1 MIIKNYIQFI
11 KESINGHK
19 YGCVMVEIPV
29 SNWNEIT
36 SSIDPEDIFHGDE
49 NDDPKG
55 IQENPHVTIL
65 YGLHDDVTPEM
76 VKSVFENYSGDIN
89 IKVDG
94 VGIFEKNDKFD
105 VVKFNVIP
113 DGALQHL
120 HDELSKFPNSDQFPD
135 YKPHITIA
143 YVKKGTGKKYV
154 KPDYKYE
161 VKNVNKITYSMADGS
176 KTEFDYNKGII
187 ESINENKMW
196 YKTIP
201 QILEWLESKS
211 NMPWLW
217 IDTETTGLGGPK
229 KQQLTQVSC
238 LATDYNFNSNT
249 FKELGL
255 FDEKIKLT
263 DETKSKFKDPND
275 KTKWVLGFNHYGSGK
290 FKYKNEQEILDQFFD
305 WIGNYEPCLY
315 IAQNAGFDM
324 AMLSGRYGHKI
335 NNEVFDTKILIQL
348 YYLPLLLTLAETD
361 SKYQDMVNFI
371 GTSDRDGG
379 LISSSMSKVG
389 PALGIN
395 MTNYHDALTD
405 CRITIQMYQKIVDF
419 LKQHQEVDIMK
430 YQSERIKVIKA
441 SK

>member
-11 KESINGHK
+11 KESSGYE
-19 YGCVMVEIPV
+19 YGCVMVEVPV

-36 SSIDPEDIFHGDE
+36 SYIDPEDVYTGD
-49 NDDPKG
+49 DDTHG
-55 IQENPHVTIL
+55 IQDNPHVTIL
-65 YGLHDDVTPEM
+65 YGLHDGVTEEQI
-76 VKSVFENYSGDIN
+76 KSVFEGFTESIN
-89 IKVDG
+89 IEVDG
-94 VGIFEKNDKFD
+94 IGIFENKDYD
-105 VVKFNVIP
+105 VVKFNVNP
-113 DGALQHL
+113 DGALQEL
-120 HDELSKFPNSDQFPD
+120 HNRLSEFPNSNSFPD

-143 YVKKGTGKKYV
+143 YVNKGTGKKYV
-154 KPDYKYE
+154 KPDYKYT
-161 VKNVNKITYSMADGS
+161 VKNVDKITYSLPSGE
-176 KTEFDYNKGII
+176 KVNFKYNQGIV
-187 ESINENKMW
+187 ESLNENKMW

-229 KQQLTQVSC
+229 QQQLTQVSS
-238 LATDYNFNSNT
+238 LSTDYNFSSNT

-263 DETKSKFKDPND
+263 DETKSKFSTPED

-290 FKYKNEQEILDQFFD
+290 YKYKNEQEILNQFFD
-305 WIGNYEPCLY
+305 WIGNYEPCLL

-324 AMLSGRYGHKI
+324 GMLAGRYGHKI
-335 NNEVFDTKILIQL
+335 KNEVFDTKMLIQL
-348 YYLPLLLTLAETD
+348 YYLPLLQALSEND
-361 SKYQDMVNFI
+361 SKYKEMIDFI
-371 GTSDRDGG
+371 GTSSRDGG

-419 LKQHQEVDIMK
+419 LKENQEVDIMK
-430 YQSERIKVIKA
+430 YQSERIKVIKS

>member
-11 KESINGHK
+11 KESSGYE
-19 YGCVMVEIPV
+19 YGCVMVEVPV
-29 SNWNEIT
+29 SNWDEIT
-36 SSIDPEDIFHGDE
+36 SSIDPEDVYTGD
-49 NDDPKG
+49 DDTHG

-65 YGLHDDVTPEM
+65 YGLHDGVTEDE
-76 VKSVFENYSGDIN
+76 VKSVFEGFTDDIN
-89 IKVDG
+89 IEVNG
-94 VGIFEKNDKFD
+94 VGIFENKDYD
-105 VVKFNVIP
+105 VVKFNVNP
-113 DGALQHL
+113 DGALQEL
-120 HDELSKFPNSDQFPD
+120 HDRLSKFPNSNDFPD

-154 KPDYKYE
+154 KTDYKYT
-161 VKNVNKITYSMADGS
+161 VKNVDKITYSMADGTE
-176 KTEFDYNKGII
+176 TEFEYNKGIV
-187 ESINENKMW
+187 ESLNENKMW

-211 NMPWLW
+211 NVPWLW

-229 KQQLTQVSC
+229 QQQLTQVSS
-238 LATDYNFNSNT
+238 LSTDYNFASNT
-249 FKELGL
+249 FNELGL

-263 DETKSKFKDPND
+263 DETKSKFSTPED

-290 FKYKNEQEILDQFFD
+290 YKYKNEQEILNQFFD
-305 WIGNYEPCLY
+305 WIGNYEPCLL

-324 AMLSGRYGHKI
+324 AMLAGRYGHKI
-335 NNEVFDTKILIQL
+335 KNEVFDTKMLIQL
-348 YYLPLLLTLAETD
+348 YYLPLLQALAETD
-361 SKYQDMVNFI
+361 PKYKEMIDFI
-371 GTSDRDGG
+371 GKSERDGG

-419 LKQHQEVDIMK
+419 LKQNQEVDIMK
-430 YQSERIKVIKA
+430 YQLERIKVIK

>member
-11 KESINGHK
+11 KESSGYE
-19 YGCVMVEIPV
+19 YGCVMVEVPV

-36 SSIDPEDIFHGDE
+36 SYIDPEDVYTGD
-49 NDDPKG
+49 DDTHG
-55 IQENPHVTIL
+55 IQDNPHVTIL
-65 YGLHDDVTPEM
+65 YGLHDGVTEEQI
-76 VKSVFENYSGDIN
+76 KSVFEGFTESIN
-89 IKVDG
+89 IEVDG
-94 VGIFEKNDKFD
+94 IGIFENKDYD
-105 VVKFNVIP
+105 VVKFNVNP
-113 DGALQHL
+113 DGALQEL
-120 HDELSKFPNSDQFPD
+120 HNRLSEFPNSNSFPD

-143 YVKKGTGKKYV
+143 YVNKGTGKKYL
-154 KPDYKYE
+154 KPDYKYT
-161 VKNVNKITYSMADGS
+161 VKNVDKITYSMADGTE
-176 KTEFDYNKGII
+176 TEFEYNKGIV
-187 ESINENKMW
+187 ESLNENKMW

-229 KQQLTQVSC
+229 QQQLTQVSS
-238 LATDYNFNSNT
+238 LSTDYNFASNT
-249 FKELGL
+249 FNELGL

-263 DETKSKFKDPND
+263 DETKSKFSTPED

-290 FKYKNEQEILDQFFD
+290 YKYKNEQEILNQFFD
-305 WIGNYEPCLY
+305 WIGNYEPCLL

-324 AMLSGRYGHKI
+324 AMLAGRYGHKI
-335 NNEVFDTKILIQL
+335 KNEVFDTKMLIQL
-348 YYLPLLLTLAETD
+348 YYLPLLQALSEND
-361 SKYQDMVNFI
+361 SKYKEMIDFI
-371 GTSDRDGG
+371 GTSSRDGG

-419 LKQHQEVDIMK
+419 LKENQEVDIMK
-430 YQSERIKVIKA
+430 YQSERIKVIKS

>member
-11 KESINGHK
+11 KESSGYE
-19 YGCVMVEIPV
+19 YGCVMVEVPV
-29 SNWNEIT
+29 SNWDEIT
-36 SSIDPEDIFHGDE
+36 SYINPEDVYTGGD
-49 NDDPKG
+49 DAHG

-65 YGLHDDVTPEM
+65 YGLHEGVTEDD
-76 VKSVFENYSGDIN
+76 VKSVFEGFTGSIN
-89 IKVDG
+89 IEVNGID
-94 VGIFEKNDKFD
+94 IFENKDYD
-105 VVKFNVIP
+105 VVKFNVNP
-113 DGALQHL
+113 DGALQEL
-120 HDELSKFPNSDQFPD
+120 HDKLSEFPNSNSFPD

-143 YVKKGTGKKYV
+143 YVNKGTGKKYI

-161 VKNVNKITYSMADGS
+161 VKNVDNITYSMPSGE
-176 KTEFDYNKGII
+176 KVNFKYNQGIV
-187 ESINENKMW
+187 ESLNENKMW

-211 NMPWLW
+211 KMPWLF

-229 KQQLTQVSC
+229 QQQLTQVSA
-238 LATDYNFNSNT
+238 LATDYSFQSNT
-249 FKELGL
+249 FNELGL

-263 DETKSKFKDPND
+263 DETKSKFGTPED

-290 FKYKNEQEILDQFFD
+290 YKYKNEQEILDKFFD
-305 WIGNYEPCLY
+305 WTGNYEPCLF

-324 AMLSGRYGHKI
+324 AMLAGRYGHKI
-335 NNEVFDTKILIQL
+335 KNEVFDTKMLIQL
-348 YYLPLLLTLAETD
+348 YYLPLLQALAETD
-361 SKYQDMVNFI
+361 SKYKEMIDFI
-371 GTSDRDGG
+371 GTSSRDGG

-405 CRITIQMYQKIVDF
+405 CRITIQMYQKMFDF
-419 LKQHQEVDIMK
+419 LKQNQEVDIMK
-430 YQSERIKVIKA
+430 YQSERIKVIKS

>member
-11 KESINGHK
+11 KESSGYQ
-19 YGCVMVEIPV
+19 YGCVMVEVPV
-29 SNWNEIT
+29 SNWDEIT
-36 SSIDPEDIFHGDE
+36 SSINPEDVYTGD
-49 NDDPKG
+49 DDTHG

-65 YGLHDDVTPEM
+65 YGLHDGVTEEQ
-76 VKSVFENYSGDIN
+76 VKSVFEGFNDTIN
-89 IKVDG
+89 IEVNG
-94 VGIFEKNDKFD
+94 VGIFENKDYD
-105 VVKFNVIP
+105 VVKFNVNP
-113 DGALQHL
+113 DGALQEL
-120 HDELSKFPNSDQFPD
+120 HDRLSEFPNSNDFPD

-154 KPDYKYE
+154 KPDYKYT
-161 VKNVNKITYSMADGS
+161 VKNVDKITYSMADGTE
-176 KTEFDYNKGII
+176 TEFEYNKSIV
-187 ESINENKMW
+187 ESLNENKMW

-229 KQQLTQVSC
+229 QQQLTQVSS
-238 LATDYNFNSNT
+238 LSTDYNFASNT
-249 FKELGL
+249 FNELGL

-263 DETKSKFKDPND
+263 DETKSKFSTPED

-290 FKYKNEQEILDQFFD
+290 YKYKNEQEILNQFFD
-305 WIGNYEPCLY
+305 WIGNYEPCLL

-324 AMLSGRYGHKI
+324 AMLAGRYGHKI
-335 NNEVFDTKILIQL
+335 KNEVFDTKMLIQL
-348 YYLPLLLTLAETD
+348 YYLPLLQALAETD
-361 SKYQDMVNFI
+361 PKYKEMIDFI
-371 GTSDRDGG
+371 GKSERDGG

-419 LKQHQEVDIMK
+419 LKQNQKVDIMK
-430 YQSERIKVIKA
+430 YQLERIKVIK

>member
-11 KESINGHK
+11 KESSGYE
-19 YGCVMVEIPV
+19 YGCVMVEVPV

-36 SSIDPEDIFHGDE
+36 SYIDSEDVYTSDDDTHGV
-49 NDDPKG
+49 
-55 IQENPHVTIL
+55 QENPHVTIL
-65 YGLHDDVTPEM
+65 YGLHDGVTEEQ
-76 VKSVFENYSGDIN
+76 VKSVFEGFTESIN
-89 IKVDG
+89 IEVDG
-94 VGIFEKNDKFD
+94 IGIFENKDYD
-105 VVKFNVIP
+105 VVKFNVNP
-113 DGALQHL
+113 DGALQEL
-120 HDELSKFPNSDQFPD
+120 HDRLSEFPNSNDFPD

-143 YVKKGTGKKYV
+143 YVNKGTGKKYV
-154 KPDYKYE
+154 KPEYKYS
-161 VKNVNKITYSMADGS
+161 VKNVDKITYSLPSGE
-176 KTEFDYNKGII
+176 KINFKYNQGIV
-187 ESINENKMW
+187 ESLNENKMW

-229 KQQLTQVSC
+229 QQQLTQVSS
-238 LATDYNFNSNT
+238 LSTDYNFASNT
-249 FKELGL
+249 FNELGL

-263 DETKSKFKDPND
+263 DETKSKFSTPED

-290 FKYKNEQEILDQFFD
+290 YKYKNEEEILNQFFD
-305 WIGNYEPCLY
+305 WIGNYEPCLL

-324 AMLSGRYGHKI
+324 AMLAGRYGHKI

-348 YYLPLLLTLAETD
+348 YYLPLLQALAEND
-361 SKYQDMVNFI
+361 SKYKEMIDFI
-371 GTSDRDGG
+371 GTSQREGG

-395 MTNYHDALTD
+395 MANYHDALTD

-419 LKQHQEVDIMK
+419 LKQNQEVDIMK
-430 YQSERIKVIKA
+430 YQSERIKVIK

>member
-1 MIIKNYIQFI
+1 MIIKSYIQFI
-11 KESINGHK
+11 KESSGYE
-19 YGCVMVEIPV
+19 YGCVMVEVPV
-29 SNWNEIT
+29 SNWDEIT
-36 SSIDPEDIFHGDE
+36 SYIDPNDVYTGGD
-49 NDDPKG
+49 DTHG

-65 YGLHDDVTPEM
+65 YGLHDGVTEEQ
-76 VKSVFENYSGDIN
+76 VKSVFEGFTESIN
-89 IKVDG
+89 IEVDG
-94 VGIFEKNDKFD
+94 IGIFENKDYD
-105 VVKFNVIP
+105 VVKFNVNP
-113 DGALQHL
+113 DGALQEL
-120 HDELSKFPNSDQFPD
+120 HNRLSEFPNSNSFPD

-143 YVKKGTGKKYV
+143 YVNKGTGKKYL
-154 KPDYKYE
+154 KPDYKYT
-161 VKNVNKITYSMADGS
+161 VKNVDKITYSMADG
-176 KTEFDYNKGII
+176 TEKEFEYNSGLV
-187 ESINENKMW
+187 ESLNENKMW

-229 KQQLTQVSC
+229 QQQLTQVSS
-238 LATDYNFNSNT
+238 LSTDYNFSSNT

-263 DETKSKFKDPND
+263 DETKSKFSTPED

-290 FKYKNEQEILDQFFD
+290 YKYKNEQEILNQFFD
-305 WIGNYEPCLY
+305 WIGNYEPCLL

-324 AMLSGRYGHKI
+324 AMLAGRYGHKI
-335 NNEVFDTKILIQL
+335 KNEVFDTKMLIQL
-348 YYLPLLLTLAETD
+348 YYLPLLQALSEND
-361 SKYQDMVNFI
+361 SKYKEMIDFI
-371 GTSDRDGG
+371 GTSSRDGG

-419 LKQHQEVDIMK
+419 LKENQEVDIMK
-430 YQSERIKVIKA
+430 YQSERIKVIKS

>member
-1 MIIKNYIQFI
+1 MIIKSYIQFI
-11 KESINGHK
+11 KESSGYE
-19 YGCVMVEIPV
+19 YGCVMVEVPV

-36 SSIDPEDIFHGDE
+36 SYIDPEDVYTGD
-49 NDDPKG
+49 DDTHG
-55 IQENPHVTIL
+55 IQDNPHVTIL
-65 YGLHDDVTPEM
+65 YGLHDGVTEEQ
-76 VKSVFENYSGDIN
+76 VKSVFEGFTESIN
-89 IKVDG
+89 IEVDG
-94 VGIFEKNDKFD
+94 IGIFENKDYD
-105 VVKFNVIP
+105 VVKFNVNP
-113 DGALQHL
+113 DGALQEL
-120 HDELSKFPNSDQFPD
+120 HNRLSEFPNSNSFPD

-143 YVKKGTGKKYV
+143 YVNKGTGKKYL
-154 KPDYKYE
+154 KPDYKYT
-161 VKNVNKITYSMADGS
+161 VKNVDKITYSMADGTE
-176 KTEFDYNKGII
+176 TEFEYNKGIV
-187 ESINENKMW
+187 ESLNENKMW

-229 KQQLTQVSC
+229 QQQLTQVSS
-238 LATDYNFNSNT
+238 LSTDYNFASNT
-249 FKELGL
+249 FNELGL

-263 DETKSKFKDPND
+263 DETKSKFSTPED

-290 FKYKNEQEILDQFFD
+290 YKYKNEQEILNQFFD
-305 WIGNYEPCLY
+305 WIGNYEPCLL

-324 AMLSGRYGHKI
+324 AMLAGRYGHKI
-335 NNEVFDTKILIQL
+335 KNEVFDTKMLIQL
-348 YYLPLLLTLAETD
+348 YYLPLLQALAETD
-361 SKYQDMVNFI
+361 PKYKEMIDFI
-371 GTSDRDGG
+371 GKSERDGG

-419 LKQHQEVDIMK
+419 LKQNQKVDIMK
-430 YQSERIKVIKA
+430 YQLERIKVIK

>member
-1 MIIKNYIQFI
+1 MIIKSYIQFI
-11 KESINGHK
+11 KESSGYE
-19 YGCVMVEIPV
+19 YGCVMVEVPV

-36 SSIDPEDIFHGDE
+36 SYIDPEDVYTGD
-49 NDDPKG
+49 DDTHG
-55 IQENPHVTIL
+55 IQDNPHVTIL
-65 YGLHDDVTPEM
+65 YGLHDGVTEEQI
-76 VKSVFENYSGDIN
+76 KSVFEGFTESIN
-89 IKVDG
+89 IEVDG
-94 VGIFEKNDKFD
+94 IGIFENKDYD
-105 VVKFNVIP
+105 VVKFNVNP
-113 DGALQHL
+113 DGALQEL
-120 HDELSKFPNSDQFPD
+120 HNRLSEFPNSNSFPD

-143 YVKKGTGKKYV
+143 YVNKGTGKKYL
-154 KPDYKYE
+154 KPDYKYT
-161 VKNVNKITYSMADGS
+161 VKNVDKITYSMADGTE
-176 KTEFDYNKGII
+176 TEFEYNKGIV
-187 ESINENKMW
+187 ESLNENKMW

-229 KQQLTQVSC
+229 QQQLTQVSS
-238 LATDYNFNSNT
+238 LSTDYNFSSNT

-263 DETKSKFKDPND
+263 DETKSKFSTPED

-290 FKYKNEQEILDQFFD
+290 YKYKNEQEILNKFFD
-305 WIGNYEPCLY
+305 WISNYEPCLL

-324 AMLSGRYGHKI
+324 GMLAGRYGHKI
-335 NNEVFDTKILIQL
+335 KNEVFDTKMLIQL
-348 YYLPLLLTLAETD
+348 YYLPLLQALSEND
-361 SKYQDMVNFI
+361 SKYKEMIDFI
-371 GTSDRDGG
+371 GTSSRDGG

-419 LKQHQEVDIMK
+419 LKENQEVDIMK
-430 YQSERIKVIKA
+430 YQSERIKVIKS